1 MGAYQALKE
10 LVDFKSKSMQEI
22 IYDNYYFKCGERLL
36 NQQEYDMS
44 SEEKSVLKGIY
55 LLYEIK
61 LNKVVGIRNI
71 FKDAR
76 STEFQ
81 RDFYT
86 KLFIYDKIRQI
97 EKENGINEV
106 GVASL
111 IYHDYVVE
119 LNTSTN
125 IDGERLPKS
134 AMDMFQ
140 DFAKEELKEDKEFLR
155 IIHTFYDSKIGMTFL
170 GSEEEMLLEPFLCS
184 TEKAEG
190 NSVGEKED
198 STTSEKKQATVIDFC
213 KIKRNREK
221 NK

>member
-22 IYDNYYFKCGERLL
+22 TYDNYYFKCGERLL

-44 SEEKSVLKGIY
+44 SEENSVLKGIY

-71 FKDAR
+71 FKEAR

-155 IIHTFYDSKIGMTFL
+155 MIHTFYDSKIEMTFL
-170 GSEEEMLLEPFLCS
+170 GSEEEMLPESFLCS

-190 NSVGEKED
+190 NSVGKKED
-198 STTSEKKQATVIDFC
+198 LSTFGKKQATVIDFC

>member
-22 IYDNYYFKCGERLL
+22 TYDNYYFKCGERLL

-61 LNKVVGIRNI
+61 LNKVVEIRNI
-71 FKDAR
+71 FKEAR

-81 RDFYT
+81 RDFYA

-119 LNTSTN
+119 LNTSTD

-134 AMDMFQ
+134 AMDIFQ

-155 IIHTFYDSKIGMTFL
+155 MVHNFYDSKIEMTFSC
-170 GSEEEMLLEPFLCS
+170 SEEELSSISLCPI
-184 TEKAEG
+184 EKTEG
-190 NSVGEKED
+190 NFVGEKAD
-198 STTSEKKQATVIDFC
+198 SSTSEKKGIVIDFC
-213 KIKRNREK
+213 KRKRRKKK
-221 NK
+221 N